1 MTEQNNQINIV
12 VNSPGSTSESAF
24 GIFPFW
30 CVMLIFTLSFFACNN
45 PKEHTAPA
53 IYARDSVAMM
63 TSYGV
68 NTLISDSGVMK
79 YRIVA
84 ERWDVN
90 ENVNPA
96 RWIFP
101 RGLFLEQF
109 DEKFHVEAYIQS
121 DTAYY
126 YTVLKLWHLIGN
138 VRIRTVDGVRYSS
151 EEIYWDQ
158 QKHELYS
165 NKFSHLITPQREM
178 QGSYFRSDENMRHYF
193 ISNSKGSFEKSDMI
207 KEDTTS
213 TAAENTADSQP
224 KRNPTSPHRSGQ

>member
-1 MTEQNNQINIV
+1 ME
-12 VNSPGSTSESAF
+12 SPRSDRNLTS
-24 GIFPFW
+24 GGFPFW
-30 CVMLIFTLSFFACNN
+30 CICMMMALSFFACNN

-53 IYARDSVAMM
+53 IHDRDSVAMM
-63 TSYGV
+63 TSYGI

-84 ERWDVN
+84 ERWEVN
-90 ENVNPA
+90 ENLNPA
-96 RWIFP
+96 RWIFR

-121 DTAYY
+121 DSAYY
-126 YTVLKLWHLIGN
+126 FTVDKLWHLIGN
-138 VRIRTVDGVRYSS
+138 VRILTVEGVRFSS
-151 EEIYWDQ
+151 EELFWDQ

-178 QGSYFRSDENMRHYF
+178 QGSYFRSDENMQHYYV
-193 ISNSKGSFEKSDMI
+193 SNSKGSFEKSDMI

-213 TAAENTADSQP
+213 TSTPNEENATPRRD
-224 KRNPTSPHRSGQ
+224 PTMPHRSGQ

>member
-1 MTEQNNQINIV
+1 MTETDRQNNIALNT
-12 VNSPGSTSESAF
+12 PGSAISGAF
-24 GIFPFW
+24 GIFPF
-30 CVMLIFTLSFFACNN
+30 CFITFLITLSILACNK

-53 IYARDSVAMM
+53 IHPRDSVAMM
-63 TSYGV
+63 TSYGI

-90 ENVNPA
+90 ENVNPP

-126 YTVLKLWHLIGN
+126 FTVQKLWHLIGN

-193 ISNSKGSFEKSDMI
+193 VSNSKGSFVKSDMI

-213 TAAENTADSQP
+213 TTADTPESNTP
-224 KRNPTSPHRSGQ
+224 KRNPTNPHRSTK